1 MKATWED
8 PIGRTALIAA
18 AVFALLSALFLWY
31 TAQPGLWANGRFFR
45 QVAEGRYV
53 ADDEN
58 QITLTERTADGALF
72 RYALYGQAGEAQVIG
87 VPREGDDKA
96 RYVEDGVVYEVD
108 RAVPVEVRYSDG
120 SVWRGE
126 AQGEDLV
133 GEDGFPAWFDTE
145 IGMSGMSE
153 DVVVEVDG
161 KLVSNSEPIGAGVK
175 ADALY
180 RLASH
185 GGAPDRRG
193 NWWLVIPS
201 LLIFG
206 AALALWLWPE
216 ELGLL
221 GSRWRF
227 EGEVRLSADGIFM
240 QRVGAVVFMVMALIM
255 MARGLTGD

>member
-1 MKATWED
+1 MKATWKD

-18 AVFALLSALFLWY
+18 AAFALLSVLFVWY

-58 QITLTERTADGALF
+58 QIALTERTADGALF
-72 RYALYGQAGEAQVIG
+72 RYALYAQAGEAQVIG
-87 VPREGDDKA
+87 VLREEDDGA
-96 RYVEDGVVYEVD
+96 RYVEDGIVYEAD
-108 RAVPVEVRYSDG
+108 PAVPVEVRYSDG
-120 SVWRGE
+120 SIWRGE
-126 AQGEDLV
+126 VQGDYLV
-133 GEDGFPAWFDTE
+133 GEDGFPAQFNASISMT
-145 IGMSGMSE
+145 G
-153 DVVVEVDG
+153 VVGD
-161 KLVSNSEPIGAGVK
+161 SEPISAGVK

-201 LLIFG
+201 LLIF
-206 AALALWLWPE
+206 AVALALWLWPE

-221 GSRWRF
+221 GSRWQF
-227 EGEVRLSADGIFM
+227 EGEVSLSADGIFM
-240 QRVGAVVFMVMALIM
+240 QRVGAVVVMVMALILM
-255 MARGLTGD
+255 VCGLTGD